1 MAKISIKPSPARN
14 AAREETS
21 LARQLQSLESQV
33 RSVRNGLRY
42 KIAAREHIKS
52 QLRAA
57 EEQIRLERTRVS
69 KMSSTLEQIV
79 NLYTRNESTNSST
92 LKAKKANG
100 QWTDDIFPWHI
111 RPNPWIIF
119 PVGPHIYPHLVPSF
133 QDFFRK
139 WWEEHHSPWA
149 HFPQWGTIVPIQWG
163 IINPVPIVAPLV
175 GPGGLSIWGR
185 LNEGAD
191 WVKEA
196 ADKLNNG
203 VEAKAEAKTSG
214 NVWGAEASVG
224 DKEKGGYAQA
234 DARLGEYEASAEA
247 KAHASMKDGVYASA
261 GAAASGTIAAASA
274 SAGYHSDTVNA
285 DASVEAS
292 LLHGEASV
300 NGKAQLIDGDGNF
313 NPNISAKAEG
323 SVYVAQAEGQAS
335 ASVLDEFGINHEYK
349 AEGKATVLGAEGEAK
364 ANMSFVNDKG
374 EFEPSAEASA
384 EGSAYVVKASG
395 SIEASN
401 DFGGIK
407 VTGNAEVGVEGSV
420 GFKAGD
426 GKVTIKG
433 GVTVF
438 GGGEIEITVNYR
450 EIGKKTAQGAK
461 SALKWIDSKMPWNW

>member
-92 LKAKKANG
+92 LKAKKAQDSDPLSKVIARAQPIN
-100 QWTDDIFPWHI
+100 WSMFT
-111 RPNPWIIF
+111 
-119 PVGPHIYPHLVPSF
+119 PVGPHIYPRTVPSF
-133 QDFFRK
+133 QDYFQE
-139 WWEEHHSPWA
+139 WWKEHHSPWSHF
-149 HFPQWGTIVPIQWG
+149 HFPDWGTIIPIA
-163 IINPVPIVAPLV
+163 VPIVAPIV